1 MRPTIEEQIEGSCRL
16 LEVVVAVEVAD
27 SHALEVLSE
36 LTRNL
41 RMIGS
46 SWTQLLPFLHWDNE
60 ATTGLLDAARPIV
73 EVVLAQRIVAVI
85 AGAQSDPFDFSAV
98 SAHNDE
104 LRAVLSELV
113 TELDPESGPQATE
126 IYRDILRHFDLRAR
140 RYPMRMV
147 PQLSA
152 SNSTKDS

>member
-16 LEVVVAVEVAD
+16 LEQVIAVEVHD
-27 SHALEVLSE
+27 SHALEVLSG

-60 ATTGLLDAARPIV
+60 VTARLLDAARPTV
-73 EVVLAQRIVAVI
+73 EAVLAQRIADTVT
-85 AGAQSDPFDFSAV
+85 GAQSDPIDFEAV

-104 LRAVLSELV
+104 LRALLSELV
-113 TELDPESGPQATE
+113 TELDPQSGPQATAF
-126 IYRDILRHFDLRAR
+126 YRDVVGHFDLRAR
-140 RYPMRMV
+140 RYPMRLV
-147 PQLSA
+147 PQLSG
-152 SNSTKDS
+152 SDPVKES